1 MELTRGALRRRCM
14 KSRPNASLL
23 SGDAERPACSQ
34 VEAAYQRLKQDIME
48 GIYTPRQRRIRRS
61 PNIVRF

>member
-1 MELTRGALRRRCM
+1 M